1 MVLRETGD
9 ILLVIRQCAHAHK
22 RWPASCKR
30 EFIPTKYLHSTAKSY
45 LKYSAGKVL
54 ERPRVNAALVFQ
66 RNKIYLDV

>member
-30 EFIPTKYLHSTAKSY
+30 ESIPTKYLHGTAKRPNIRPA
-45 LKYSAGKVL
+45 KY
-54 ERPRVNAALVFQ
+54 
-66 RNKIYLDV
+66 